1 MDHARAEGTGRM
13 GLPFWAG
20 VLGLLVSLW
29 FGFNAI
35 RELKRNEPG
44 HARNAAMIHI
54 AMVSMFLPGSLLII
68 AFALV

>member
-1 MDHARAEGTGRM
+1 M

-20 VLGLLVSLW
+20 VMGRAVCLG

-35 RELKRNEPG
+35 RELKRNEEG

-54 AMVSMFLPGSLLII
+54 AMVSMFLPFSLVTII
-68 AFALV
+68 TALV